1 MADSGSDFN
10 DRLKGVDRLKRN
22 KPEERAERERLRKEL
37 EEDKARRAEI
47 FGAQKAE
54 REEKAA
60 AAAAASAAYRD
71 TSTSQLSIRTES
83 GALRHTFPAET
94 TLAEVRTWVLE
105 EGRRVA
111 VEAQRAAANA
121 AAVDSDGIGAGR
133 TLGATGAEAAAD
145 AEAARAGR
153 ENFERQTARLR
164 EEARNARAGME
175 RLGGVGPGAG
185 NDARV
190 YFVSLI
196 PRREFLSEEE
206 LATTTLAAAGLVPN
220 GTLMVRQ
227 QLVAPPDAGPGVEP
241 EAEGEAAADDDDTEA
256 MLEAGAEDDDDDG
269 DDDDEGEEEED
280 DDEDEDSLPRPAQV
294 GHFAPR
300 VA

>member
-1 MADSGSDFN
+1 MADGSDFN

-133 TLGATGAEAAAD
+133 TLGAIGEPGFTD
-145 AEAARAGR
+145 FTMTTRPSPPLARSSPS
-153 ENFERQTARLR
+153 
-164 EEARNARAGME
+164 
-175 RLGGVGPGAG
+175 GPGGAVTVKQPS
-185 NDARV
+185 A
-190 YFVSLI
+190 S
-196 PRREFLSEEE
+196 
-206 LATTTLAAAGLVPN
+206 ATISGAAGLRKTSSRSSP
-220 GTLMVRQ
+220 L
-227 QLVAPPDAGPGVEP
+227 A
-241 EAEGEAAADDDDTEA
+241 
-256 MLEAGAEDDDDDG
+256 
-269 DDDDEGEEEED
+269 
-280 DDEDEDSLPRPAQV
+280 SPRTRMTV
-294 GHFAPR
+294 F
-300 VA
+300 